1 MVIELHLNYRDFSSL
16 QLLGYSFTELVPLL
30 AVFCKIKLQILV
42 LSVGIPSQI
51 RLQIIGSTSAMSSM
65 DQGMNVGLVDGLS
78 IPMLKCPHL
87 TGYCSTQKQSSFPI
101 VLWNS
106 ADEVSAF
113 GPVKLTLPFLSFT
126 NAWATHL
133 LAPCESFLSFT
144 TAEKR
149 GFSWHFFSCCNCM

>member
-1 MVIELHLNYRDFSSL
+1 M
-16 QLLGYSFTELVPLL
+16 GYSFTELVPLL
-30 AVFCKIKLQILV
+30 AVFCKIKSQMLV

-51 RLQIIGSTSAMSSM
+51 RPQIIGSTSAMSFT
-65 DQGMNVGLVDGLS
+65 DQGMNVGPVDGLS
-78 IPMLKCPHL
+78 IPVLKCPHL
-87 TGYCSTQKQSSFPI
+87 TGYCSTQKQSSFLT
-101 VLWNS
+101 VSWNS

-126 NAWATHL
+126 NVWATHL
-133 LAPCESFLSFT
+133 LASCESLRFT